1 VPGSGRGIAIGEASV
16 TIVSST
22 LEMNK
27 AIGFGKERLNLY
39 KVIRM

>member
-27 AIGFGKERLNLY
+27 AIGFGKSDF
-39 KVIRM
+39 KIA